1 MPAIVVP
8 AAGFMPTAAVPT
20 AATLV
25 PAATAVPAAAPAMPA
40 AVAPAATAVP
50 AATPV
55 PTSPFMPRLDLIGDR
70 HRQHDCRNGEYLGRT
85 RHRCLYPYRLLG
97 RQNAGIPTGIPQ
109 L

>member
-25 PAATAVPAAAPAMPA
+25 PAATAVP
-40 AVAPAATAVP
+40 
-50 AATPV
+50 
-55 PTSPFMPRLDLIGDR
+55 TSPFMPRLDLIGDR
-70 HRQHDCRNGEYLGRT
+70 HRQQDCRNGEYLGRT
-85 RHRCLYPYRLLG
+85 RHRCFYPYRLLG
-97 RQNAGIPTGIPQ
+97 RQNAGMHTGIPQ

>member
-20 AATLV
+20 ATPV
-25 PAATAVPAAAPAMPA
+25 PASAAVPAAALAM
-40 AVAPAATAVP
+40 P

-70 HRQHDCRNGEYLGRT
+70 HRQQDCRNGEYLGRT
-85 RHRCLYPYRLLG
+85 RHRCFYPYRLLG
-97 RQNAGIPTGIPQ
+97 GQNAGMHTGIPQ